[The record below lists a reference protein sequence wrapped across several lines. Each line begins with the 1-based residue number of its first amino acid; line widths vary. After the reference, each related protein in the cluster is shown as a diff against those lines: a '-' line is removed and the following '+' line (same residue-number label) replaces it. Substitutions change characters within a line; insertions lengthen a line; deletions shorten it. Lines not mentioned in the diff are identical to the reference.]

1 MKRANRKKT
10 LMEIDVDGSGRC
22 ILRYGRLKYDETLKL
37 YTIDHD
43 LCLALADFA
52 SWPTKREALAAAKER
67 CIPTSHV
74 ARIGSRS
81 WSAWGIQYSRH
92 EPYFF
97 IAASKKMTESGRK
110 AGLPHRLSGE
120 KNG

>member
-1 MKRANRKKT
+1 MKHANRKKT
-10 LMEIDVDGSGRC
+10 LMEIDVDGNGQR
-22 ILRYGRLKYDETLKL
+22 ILHYGRLKYDEMLKL

-43 LCLALADFA
+43 LCLVLADFA
-52 SWPTKREALAAAKER
+52 SWPTKREALVAAKER
-67 CIPTSHV
+67 HIPASHV

-81 WSAWGIQYSRH
+81 WLAWGIQYNRH
-92 EPYFF
+92 EPYFL

-110 AGLPHRLSGE
+110 AGE